1 MDVVDNSAR
10 KVQFFAM
17 DGSYLRS
24 ESTSYFPV
32 RYNVTGGGRVYAM
45 TAQFEYLFKSRMGD
59 DIVAFKSV
67 PQDPNGMPGDGML
80 LGHLAV
86 NKESLVYP
94 PINFPV
100 IVQYTPSRAVAYARS
115 TPD

>member
-1 MDVVDNSAR
+1 MGVIGDSVVYVVDNSAR
-10 KVQFFAM
+10 NMQFFAM

-45 TAQFEYLFKSRMGD
+45 TAHFEYLFESRMGD
-59 DIVAFKSV
+59 DIVAFQSV
-67 PQDPNGMPGDGML
+67 PQDPNGMPGDRML

-86 NKESLVYP
+86 YKESLVYP
-94 PINFPV
+94 PLNFPRDCPLHA
-100 IVQYTPSRAVAYARS
+100 Q
-115 TPD
+115 